1 LPFFEKEEYKMKKR
15 ILALFLAMSMLLALV
30 GCSGGTSGTSD
41 TASDE
46 TTAGDQAAETSA
58 GSETGEETAA
68 TFDGAAANC
77 LYVILQLMQKCG
89 SVDPADVAAEWEKG
103 GQIETIYGT
112 GTIGGEETYGVANHA
127 IGSPR
132 SVSIIDPDAEDGWYF
147 AEWID
152 TEIP

>member
-1 LPFFEKEEYKMKKR
+1 M
-15 ILALFLAMSMLLALV
+15 
-30 GCSGGTSGTSD
+30 
-41 TASDE
+41 
-46 TTAGDQAAETSA
+46 
-58 GSETGEETAA
+58 
-68 TFDGAAANC
+68 
-77 LYVILQLMQKCG
+77 YVILQLMQKCG